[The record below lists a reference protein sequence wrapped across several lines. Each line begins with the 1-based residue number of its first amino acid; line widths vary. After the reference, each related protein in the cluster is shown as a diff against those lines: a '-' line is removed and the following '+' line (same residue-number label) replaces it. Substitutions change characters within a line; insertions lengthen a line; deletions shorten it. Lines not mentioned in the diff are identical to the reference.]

1 MPPTIAPDD
10 ALPDAKW
17 LLPDPL
23 WESIKP
29 FLPPEKPK
37 PRGGRPRVAPRRTMD
52 AIFYVLRT
60 GCQWKA
66 LPRSLGSA
74 STAHRYF
81 QRWLAAGVFEK
92 LWRLGLDEYDSLKG
106 IQWKWQALDGAMT
119 KAPLGARR
127 LARTPRIGRNR
138 ARSANC

>member
-1 MPPTIAPDD
+1 MPD
-10 ALPDAKW
+10 L
-17 LLPDPL
+17 L
-23 WESIKP
+23 WEKIQP
-29 FLPPEKPK
+29 LLPPEATKPK
-37 PRGGRPRVAPRRTMD
+37 GGRPRVDSRRTLD

-81 QRWLAAGVFEK
+81 QAWLSASVFER

-106 IQWKWQALDGAMT
+106 IQWEWQALDGAMT
-119 KAPLGARR
+119 KAPLAARR
-127 LARTPRIGRNR
+127 LGQTRQTGRNP
-138 ARSANC
+138 AQSANC